1 MTTCFQINSLRLR
14 NSLLICAVTI
24 LAACTPEVG
33 SEKWCAMLDAKEKGD
48 WTINQAKDYAKHCL
62 FDIN

>member
-1 MTTCFQINSLRLR
+1 MNRINIRHAF
-14 NSLLICAVTI
+14 LIFVAFALI
-24 LAACTPEVG
+24 ACTPEVG
-33 SEKWCAMLDAKEKGD
+33 SEKWCDMLDAKEKGD